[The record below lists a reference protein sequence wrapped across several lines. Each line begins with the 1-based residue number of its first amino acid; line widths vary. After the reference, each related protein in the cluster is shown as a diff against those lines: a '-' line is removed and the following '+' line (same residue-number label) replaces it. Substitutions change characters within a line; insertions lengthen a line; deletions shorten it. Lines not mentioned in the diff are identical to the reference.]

1 MRERQQQELEE
12 RQQWELKSMGN
23 NNTAGVVDIHGKQ
36 YVTVSYRVKQF
47 RDKYPD
53 TLSILT
59 EITKDED
66 GIIIMKALIVDKD
79 IVLATGYAEE
89 VRGSTNI
96 NKTSALENCETSAI
110 GRALA
115 SFGFAGTE
123 YASADEVQHAIKQQG
138 GLEMQERWVKYCII
152 VRENVESIMAIKG
165 YIDAD
170 DLYSAGEAY
179 FELSQEVQTMIL
191 VAPSKG
197 GMFTT
202 AQVKIIREEL
212 RKAYYDA
219 GDRPK
224 D

>member
-1 MRERQQQELEE
+1 MRQQQELEE
-12 RQQWELKSMGN
+12 RQQWELK
-23 NNTAGVVDIHGKQ
+23 GKGMSGKVNINGKE

-66 GIIIMKALIVDKD
+66 NVVIMKASIVDKD

-123 YASADEVQHAIKQQG
+123 YASADEVQHAIKQQV
-138 GLEMQERWVKYCII
+138 GLELKEGFFGYCSVLRDNI
-152 VRENVESIMAIKG
+152 ESITQIKG
-165 YIDAD
+165 YIESD
-170 DLYSAGEAY
+170 DFWSAGEQWFALG
-179 FELSQEVQTMIL
+179 EEIQTTL
-191 VAPSKG
+191 LRAPSKG

-202 AQVKIIREEL
+202 AQVKTIREDL
-212 RKAYYDA
+212 RKAYFE
-219 GDRPK
+219 GDKPEDR